1 MTIEE
6 IKSLISRYGALAR
19 LQDVLDK
26 LEQDREDLKTVLNSP
41 VEGDQVRITSY
52 LWVFS
57 NGKWSSHYFVGE
69 FLPNEF
75 RGIAR
80 NQKIIYVE
88 KMGPR

>member
-1 MTIEE
+1 MPIEE
-6 IKSLISRYGALAR
+6 IKSLISRYGALTR
-19 LQDVLDK
+19 LNDILDK
-26 LEQDREDLKTVLNSP
+26 LEQDKEDLETVLNSP

-57 NGKWSSHYFVGE
+57 DGKWSSHYFVGE

-75 RGIAR
+75 RGVAR

-88 KMGPR
+88 KMVPR